1 MKNAFSF
8 PEQSFVIHN
17 DTKTVQKKLEI
28 KIKRN
33 VPKISTYFTPDG
45 DGS

>member
-8 PEQSFVIHN
+8 PEQSFFYIY
-17 DTKTVQKKLEI
+17 TMIQKQFRKNWKLK
-28 KIKRN
+28 KIL
-33 VPKISTYFTPDG
+33 KISTYFTPDG